1 MILIDA
7 VKKMKNI
14 AEGMGTEDGDLIFAS
29 LPDNHVCQ
37 FCSGKCMGAE
47 FGGHVAEIST
57 PEPFTA
63 KMRLENLFDAP
74 LKSVKT
80 KYAAAGAITTVSGFL
95 MLTRKTAV
103 CSDVMFEDC
112 LAELV
117 DFCKGKDV
125 YIIGKDIAGISQ
137 TLTSD
142 EADLIL
148 ISGDA
153 FSEDSSVEEI
163 DEVIASGK
171 DVLFVGPN
179 CTGIAAV
186 LQKPSWCPYGT

>member
-7 VKKMKNI
+7 VKKLRCI
-14 AEGMGTEDGDLIFAS
+14 AEGMGTEDGDLIFQS
-29 LPDNHVCQ
+29 LPGNHVCQ
-37 FCSGKCMGAE
+37 FCSGKCMGSE

-63 KMRLENLFDAP
+63 RMRLDNLFDAP
-74 LKSVKT
+74 LKTTKT
-80 KYAAAGAITTVSGFL
+80 KYAAAGAITAVSGFL
-95 MLTRKTAV
+95 MLTRKTAA

-112 LAELV
+112 LAELK
-117 DFCKGKDV
+117 DFCSGKAV
-125 YIIGKDIAGISQ
+125 YIIGKDIEGIPQ

-142 EADLIL
+142 EADLVL

-153 FSEDSSVEEI
+153 FSDDSMIEEI
-163 DEVIASGK
+163 DEVLESCK
-171 DVLFVGPN
+171 DVLFIGPN